1 MRSGGFFVA
10 RGWIVLVISVFMIF
24 PAFDP
29 ASGEE
34 AKKEPI
40 SLKQA
45 IDMAVSNNPGL
56 KAAGFQ
62 VEAADAGVMKARSGY
77 LPRIDV
83 SEIYQRTTNPMWAFG
98 HKLNQESIVSADFA
112 PSRLNNPD
120 PIDNWGTTL
129 SLTQPIYTGGKVSA
143 YHEQARL
150 NREASLKDQE
160 RMRQEVVFEVT
171 RAYYGIA
178 LAEATREVVKEALLT
193 AEANMEMANSLFKAG
208 VVVESDFLR
217 ARVNWGDSME
227 DDIRAAN
234 AVILRKAQLNNVM
247 GVEIDAQYEPS
258 ERLDGDLEKMGAEYG
273 LVHERGKQID
283 PTADRPDYAR
293 IRLREGIMEKG
304 VEAARADYL
313 PTIGFMAN
321 YEIDGADA
329 VSGDGT
335 NWTVMG
341 VLKWNLFSG
350 YENTAKV
357 NEARAESNRM
367 KEIKREMENGIRL
380 EALTARLELK
390 AARDRVYVAKD
401 SVKQAEEG
409 YRIVKNRYNEGMTTM
424 VDLLSAGTALK
435 KAKLNLTQALYDYKV
450 GEARLK
456 LALGI
461 LK

>member
-1 MRSGGFFVA
+1 MA

-98 HKLNQESIVSADFA
+98 HKLNQESIDPATDFSADK
-112 PSRLNNPD
+112 LNHPD
-120 PIDNWGTTL
+120 PIDNWGTSL

-150 NREASLKDQE
+150 NKEASLKDQE

-171 RAYYGIA
+171 RSYYGIA

-193 AEANMEMANSLFKAG
+193 AEANMEMAKSLFKVG
-208 VVVESDFLR
+208 VVVESDFLS

-258 ERLDGDLEKMGAEYG
+258 ERLDGDLEKIGADYS

-304 VEAARADYL
+304 VEAAKADYL

-321 YEIDGADA
+321 YEIDGSDP

-335 NWTVMG
+335 NWTIMG
-341 VLKWNLFSG
+341 ILKWNLFSG

-357 NEARAESNRM
+357 NEARAESNIV
-367 KEIKREMENGIRL
+367 KELKREMENGIRL

-435 KAKLNLTQALYDYKV
+435 KARLNLTQALYDYKV